1 LTLKDDCRVA
11 GPPPEEKSSG
21 SGFFVLTD
29 WCGSALEELF
39 RISERKKREAI

>member
-1 LTLKDDCRVA
+1 MIAEWPGRHQRRNLPVA
-11 GPPPEEKSSG
+11 ALL
-21 SGFFVLTD
+21 FLTD